1 MLQHQMQHTNAM
13 SYRPPN
19 GQIDLFEKIFKYV
32 FSITKNSNKVH
43 YNVENFNLNLLD
55 HENNRKIQ
63 DFLLSIIFSAMALQ
77 TKHQNIKTIKTG
89 IIKSDVLD
97 HFPICLLIPSEKVSA
112 ENDIAYIYKRIIN
125 DETIDVFTQ
134 NYY

>member
-1 MLQHQMQHTNAM
+1 MERCGISMCRTFIWKQTQHPMLQHQMQHTNAM

-63 DFLLSIIFSAMALQ
+63 DFLLSIIFSAMAL
-77 TKHQNIKTIKTG
+77 
-89 IIKSDVLD
+89 
-97 HFPICLLIPSEKVSA
+97 
-112 ENDIAYIYKRIIN
+112 
-125 DETIDVFTQ
+125 
-134 NYY
+134 